1 MESPRAHI
9 LFVEDSTVFREMQSL
24 LLEKA
29 GFAVSAHETAQSAL
43 TAARTQPFELVVIDY
58 ELPDMNGHEFM
69 HQLRAIRPEIA
80 VVFVS
85 GSLTLELAIQL
96 SSEGVAGIFNK
107 PANPKILL
115 EKINE
120 TIFRN
125 AARDTAVRGG
135 SASPVG
141 TPNAPAYV
149 PIEPSADQCAY
160 TPQYVLG
167 SGEVFREFTHRL
179 WKVRDFRSVLLLQ
192 GEHGSPFELFGRE
205 LADIS
210 QFRQGPVMA
219 CSGTQF
225 EPRTLIETLAPCL
238 LSHDA
243 GTLIVTGVESFSAAQ
258 QKTLEN
264 LVTGRDVFLPFARRF
279 RLVLAATPELA
290 TRVEN
295 GEFGETLFYKI
306 SALSLTVP
314 TLREMTGDIATNA
327 LQILAQLRTELNAD
341 TPATLTPEAAAMLEV
356 QPWPR
361 NYAELVEKLRAAVQ
375 SSGGPGALGLEAF
388 EYADAGVNR
397 GPCET
402 DTLPP
407 FHSGAGA
414 DSTAS
419 VPSFF
424 RPASVHY
431 QFADRLRDALN
442 RAGIGGVAA

>member
-1 MESPRAHI
+1 METPRAHI
-9 LFVEDSTVFREMQSL
+9 LFVEDSTVFREMQGL

-29 GFAVSAHETAQSAL
+29 GFAVSAHENAQSAL
-43 TAARTQPFELVVIDY
+43 TAAAAQAFSLVVIDY
-58 ELPDMNGHEFM
+58 ELPDMNGQQFM
-69 HQLRAIRPEIA
+69 EQLRAIQPEIA

-85 GSLTLELAIQL
+85 GALTLDLAIQL
-96 SSEGVAGIFNK
+96 SSQGVAGIFNK
-107 PANPKILL
+107 PANPKVLL

-125 AARDTAVRGG
+125 AVRDTAVRGG

-141 TPNAPAYV
+141 AANSPFTSLAYV

-167 SGEVFREFTHRL
+167 SGDTFRDFTHRL

-192 GEHGSPFELFGRE
+192 GEPGSPFERFARE

-210 QFRQGPVMA
+210 QFRNGPVMA
-219 CSGTQF
+219 CSAAHF
-225 EPRTLIETLAPCL
+225 EPRTLIETLAPSL

-243 GTLIVTGVESFSAAQ
+243 GTLIVTGVERFSAAQ

-279 RLVLAATPELA
+279 RLVLAATPELT

-295 GEFGETLFYKI
+295 GEFAENLFYKI

-314 TLREMTGDIATNA
+314 TLREMTGDIAVNA
-327 LQILAQLRTELNAD
+327 TRILGDLRAELNAD
-341 TPATLTPEAAAMLEV
+341 TPLTITPEAAALLES
-356 QPWPR
+356 QPWPG
-361 NYAELVEKLRAAVQ
+361 NYEQLVDALRAAVTK
-375 SSGGPGALGLEAF
+375 SPGPGALGIEAF
-388 EYADAGVNR
+388 KDDVAVADAVPR
-397 GPCET
+397 ES

-407 FHSGAGA
+407 FHAGA
-414 DSTAS
+414 TGLAS
-419 VPSFF
+419 SFF
-424 RPASVHY
+424 RPASEHY
-431 QFADRLRDALN
+431 RFADRLKDALS
-442 RAGIGGVAA
+442 RAGIAGAAV